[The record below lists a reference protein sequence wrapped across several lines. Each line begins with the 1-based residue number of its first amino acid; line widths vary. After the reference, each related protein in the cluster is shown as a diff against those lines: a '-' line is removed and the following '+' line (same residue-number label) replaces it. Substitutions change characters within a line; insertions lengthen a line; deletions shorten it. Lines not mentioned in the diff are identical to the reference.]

1 MFNNKKSIYP
11 YFLKFVIFIILFIA
25 ALYFE
30 NAQQQRLF
38 VLVAVFLLFTA
49 NNIIKYFINKE
60 SKFYC
65 TLFII
70 DLLLIYFLELNSRLL
85 INYFLHSF
93 YIIILLEAS
102 VTLEIRNGLII
113 GSAAVIVSMIK
124 FAYLI
129 YFKFNISSIS
139 QMIFFLII
147 NVLVLTVAL
156 FAQHNKQ
163 EREKKDI
170 LYKELL
176 DAHKKLKEYTDEVKR
191 LSIVEERNRIA
202 RDIHDSLG
210 HNMTALIMQLQMA
223 DHYLKTDSPKSQ
235 ELLANSIKTAKDSL
249 AGIREVVETLRDIKT
264 FISADKVIDVLIK
277 EFSEKTGTEIELKIK
292 GEIINNHKADEALYH
307 IMQEGLTNAVRHGNA
322 TKIWVDLDYKDDSI
336 IFSIR
341 DNGKGAEN
349 LSEGYGMK
357 GIRERVKALNGNVEF
372 QSHNGFTIN
381 GFISLTNLSIREG
394 I

>member
-1 MFNNKKSIYP
+1 MLNKKKTYP
-11 YFLKFVIFIILFIA
+11 YILKFVILTILFIA

-30 NAQQQRLF
+30 SAQQQRQF
-38 VLVAVFLLFTA
+38 VLIVVFLLFTA
-49 NNIIKYFINKE
+49 NNITKYFINKE

-65 TLFII
+65 ILFII

-93 YIIILLEAS
+93 YIIVLLEAS
-102 VTLEIRNGLII
+102 VTLEIKNGIII
-113 GSAAVIVSMIK
+113 GSTAIIVSMIK

-147 NVLVLTVAL
+147 NILVLTVAL

-176 DAHKKLKEYTDEVKR
+176 DAHKKLKEYTVEVKR

-202 RDIHDSLG
+202 RDIHDNLG

-223 DHYLKTDSPKSQ
+223 EHYIKTDSPKSQ
-235 ELLANSIKTAKDSL
+235 ELLINSIKTAKDSL
-249 AGIREVVETLRDIKT
+249 SGIREVVETLRETRAIPATDKAIK
-264 FISADKVIDVLIK
+264 ALAE
-277 EFSEKTGTEIELKIK
+277 EFSVKTGIETELNINGK
-292 GEIINNHKADEALYH
+292 IINNQQASEAIYH
-307 IMQEGLTNAVRHGNA
+307 ILQECLTNAVRHGDA
-322 TKIWVDLDYKDDSI
+322 TKIWLELDYKNDSVTFNI
-336 IFSIR
+336 K
-341 DNGKGAEN
+341 DNGTGAEN
-349 LSEGYGMK
+349 LTEGYGMK
-357 GIRERVKALNGNVEF
+357 GIRERVNDFNGSVEF
-372 QSHNGFTIN
+372 KSENGFVIE
-381 GFISLTNLSIREG
+381 GFILLPEN
-394 I
+394 

>member
-1 MFNNKKSIYP
+1 MLNKKKTYP
-11 YFLKFVIFIILFIA
+11 YILKFVILTILFIA

-30 NAQQQRLF
+30 SAQQQRLF
-38 VLVAVFLLFTA
+38 VLIVVFLLFTA

-65 TLFII
+65 ILFII

-93 YIIILLEAS
+93 YIIVLLEAS
-102 VTLEIRNGLII
+102 VTLEIKNGIII
-113 GSAAVIVSMIK
+113 GSTAIIVSMIK

-129 YFKFNISSIS
+129 YFKFSISSIS

-147 NVLVLTVAL
+147 NILVLTVAL

-176 DAHKKLKEYTDEVKR
+176 DAHKKLKEYTVEVKR

-202 RDIHDSLG
+202 RDIHDNLG

-223 DHYLKTDSPKSQ
+223 EHYIKTDSPKSQ
-235 ELLANSIKTAKDSL
+235 ELLINSIKTAKDSL
-249 AGIREVVETLRDIKT
+249 SGIREVVETLRETRAIPATDKAIK
-264 FISADKVIDVLIK
+264 ALAE
-277 EFSEKTGTEIELKIK
+277 EFSVKTGIETELNINGK
-292 GEIINNHKADEALYH
+292 IINNQQASEAIYH
-307 IMQEGLTNAVRHGNA
+307 ILQECLTNAVRHGDA
-322 TKIWVDLDYKDDSI
+322 TKIWLELDYKNDSVTFNI
-336 IFSIR
+336 K
-341 DNGKGAEN
+341 DNGTGAEN
-349 LSEGYGMK
+349 LTEGYGMK
-357 GIRERVKALNGNVEF
+357 GIRERVNDFNGSVEF
-372 QSHNGFTIN
+372 KSENGFVIE
-381 GFISLTNLSIREG
+381 GFILLPEN
-394 I
+394 

>member
-1 MFNNKKSIYP
+1 MLNKKKTYP
-11 YFLKFVIFIILFIA
+11 YILKFVILTILFIA

-30 NAQQQRLF
+30 SAQQQRLF
-38 VLVAVFLLFTA
+38 VLIVVFLLFTA
-49 NNIIKYFINKE
+49 NNITKYFINKE

-65 TLFII
+65 ILFII

-93 YIIILLEAS
+93 YIIVLLEAS
-102 VTLEIRNGLII
+102 VTLEIKNGIII
-113 GSAAVIVSMIK
+113 GSTAIIVSMIK

-147 NVLVLTVAL
+147 NILVLTVAL

-176 DAHKKLKEYTDEVKR
+176 DAHKKLKEYTVEVKR

-202 RDIHDSLG
+202 RDIHDNLG

-223 DHYLKTDSPKSQ
+223 EHYIKTDSPKSQ
-235 ELLANSIKTAKDSL
+235 ELLINSIKTAKDSL
-249 AGIREVVETLRDIKT
+249 SGIREVVETLRETRAIPATDKAIK
-264 FISADKVIDVLIK
+264 ALAE
-277 EFSEKTGTEIELKIK
+277 EFSVKTGIETELNINGK
-292 GEIINNHKADEALYH
+292 IINNQQASEAIYH
-307 IMQEGLTNAVRHGNA
+307 ILQECLTNAVRHGDA
-322 TKIWVDLDYKDDSI
+322 TKIWLELDYKNDSVTFNI
-336 IFSIR
+336 K
-341 DNGKGAEN
+341 DNGTGAEN
-349 LSEGYGMK
+349 LTEGYGMK
-357 GIRERVKALNGNVEF
+357 GIRERVNDFNGSVEF
-372 QSHNGFTIN
+372 KSENGFVIE
-381 GFISLTNLSIREG
+381 GFILLPEN
-394 I
+394 